1 MAAVFTL
8 LFFLP
13 LAFIYGR
20 HRARVLRVRPGTSLA
35 GRLAAL
41 LPMPALLAVCAAI
54 AVIGEREDRV
64 AEQAAL
70 VGRQSEPS
78 MLSTGFGVADAALR
92 LARWLGELELVLFM
106 VAIPFILGALIAA
119 LLLVLEAQ
127 GRIALL
133 MPPADGDDAAQDPA
147 GKEGGT

>member
-20 HRARVLRVRPGTSLA
+20 HRARVLRARPGTSLG

-41 LPMPALLAVCAAI
+41 LPMPALFAVCAAI

-70 VGRQSEPS
+70 LGRQGEPS
-78 MLSTGFGVADAALR
+78 LLSTGFGLTDAALR
-92 LARWLGELELVLFM
+92 IARWLGELELVLFM
-106 VAIPFILGALIAA
+106 VAIPFILGAVVAA
-119 LLLVLEAQ
+119 LLLVLEAR
-127 GRIALL
+127 GRISLE
-133 MPPADGDDAAQDPA
+133 MPAAGADDVAEDAA
-147 GKEGGT
+147 GKEG